1 MTDPSPTDT
10 TPDNFAEL
18 PIQPTGSGVAD
29 LEIAYERMR
38 VTEDLCSD
46 DAPEGER
53 VAQAGNGQ
61 SIGKDRDVAETEA
74 HPT

>member
-1 MTDPSPTDT
+1 MTNLSSADT

-29 LEIAYERMR
+29 LEIAYEQMR
-38 VTEDLCSD
+38 VTEDSGRD

-53 VAQAGNGQ
+53 AAKVDIGQ
-61 SIGKDRDVAETEA
+61 PIVRDRGVAETEA